1 MTVTALDAPRSK
13 VTQEYAGL
21 SLLLPPVSFSC
32 LTLSR
37 TVWKPEGRNCLG
49 TAISCQQSKQRRVT
63 YGPES
68 KQVPGIAQ
76 NQVVDEYKLPISVT
90 WLGIISG

>member
-1 MTVTALDAPRSK
+1 MTVTALDAPRNK

-37 TVWKPEGRNCLG
+37 TVWKPEGRDCLG
-49 TAISCQQSKQRRVT
+49 TIISCQQSKQRRVT

-68 KQVPGIAQ
+68 KQVTGMAP
-76 NQVVDEYKLPISVT
+76 NQVVVQNKLPMSVT
-90 WLGIISG
+90 G